1 MINLSTLIE
10 KQRKQRKYKKT
21 RLEVVL
27 VVGFEKQR
35 KQRKYKKTR
44 LEVVLVVGF
53 PQAGIILYVYKEPNV
68 GGTY

>member
-27 VVGFEKQR
+27 VVGF
-35 KQRKYKKTR
+35 RKYKKTR

-53 PQAGIILYVYKEPNV
+53 PRAGIILYVYKEPNV